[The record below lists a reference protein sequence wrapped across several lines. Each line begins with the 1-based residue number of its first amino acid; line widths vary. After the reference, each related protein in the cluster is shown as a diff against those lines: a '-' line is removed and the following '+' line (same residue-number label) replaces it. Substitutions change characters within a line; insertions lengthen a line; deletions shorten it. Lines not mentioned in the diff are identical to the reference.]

1 MELIPPILLLIM
13 ITISS
18 TQARF
23 HHHGHY
29 HHNTNKHN
37 YHPTHGSI
45 SSISSPPMLPP
56 SLDDESPAL
65 SPQPGGGSSRKS
77 GTTLLPQAPP
87 RNPGRKSSTAVWPPA
102 PALAPL
108 SQLGSPSRKSG
119 TTLSPTSLGTSP
131 SPQPESP
138 SQKSVTTLLPPAP
151 APASPSRK
159 SVTTLLPPAPSPPP
173 SPQPGSPSKKP
184 TTTLLPPSPSPTHTP
199 QPGNPSKK
207 PTTTLLP
214 PAPSPTHTPQPDIPS
229 RKPTTT
235 LLPPAPSPTP
245 TPQPGSHSR
254 KPTTTLLPPTP
265 APTPAPASAYDDG
278 QGVLDV
284 RRFGAIGDGV
294 TDDTIAFKMAWD
306 AACQVG
312 SSVIRVPKGF
322 TFMIQPTIFTGP
334 CQSGVIFQVDGTI
347 TPPDGPDSWP
357 EKTSKRQWLV
367 FYKVN
372 EMSLVGGGGFNG
384 RGQKWWDLPC
394 KPHKAIRF
402 FMSSNLTVQG
412 IRIKDSPQF
421 NFRFDNCKN
430 VHIES
435 IHIMAPA
442 LSPNTDGIHIENT
455 NGVGIYNSIVSN
467 GDDCVS
473 IGSGCYDVD
482 IRNVTCGPSHG
493 ISIGSLGNHN
503 SRACVSNITVRD
515 STIRS
520 SDNGVR
526 IKTWQGGSG
535 AVSGI
540 TFSNIHMDNVRNP
553 IIIDQFYCLTKDCDN
568 QTSAVHVSN
577 IVYENIK
584 GTYDVRSPPMHFGCS
599 DSVPC
604 TNLTISEVELLP
616 AKGDVVLDAFCW
628 NAYGDLE
635 TLTIPPVSCLVEGS
649 PTRAV
654 LANTVDRCL

>member
-1 MELIPPILLLIM
+1 
-13 ITISS
+13 
-18 TQARF
+18 
-23 HHHGHY
+23 
-29 HHNTNKHN
+29 
-37 YHPTHGSI
+37 
-45 SSISSPPMLPP
+45 MLPP
-56 SLDDESPAL
+56 SLDDESPDL

-77 GTTLLPQAPP
+77 GTTLLPPAPP
-87 RNPGRKSSTAVWPPA
+87 RNPGRKSGTAVWPPA

-108 SQLGSPSRKSG
+108 SQLGSPSRESG
-119 TTLSPTSLGTSP
+119 TTLSPPSLGTS
-131 SPQPESP
+131 S
-138 SQKSVTTLLPPAP
+138 
-151 APASPSRK
+151 
-159 SVTTLLPPAPSPPP
+159 
-173 SPQPGSPSKKP
+173 SPQPGSPSRKSA
-184 TTTLLPPSPSPTHTP
+184 TTLLSPAPGSPQPQNPSRKASPTLLPPGPTSPPSPQPDSPSRKTA
-199 QPGNPSKK
+199 
-207 PTTTLLP
+207 TTLFP
-214 PAPSPTHTPQPDIPS
+214 PAPA
-229 RKPTTT
+229 
-235 LLPPAPSPTP
+235 PA
-245 TPQPGSHSR
+245 
-254 KPTTTLLPPTP
+254 
-265 APTPAPASAYDDG
+265 ASAYDDG

-357 EKTSKRQWLV
+357 EKSSKRQWLV

-394 KPHKAIRF
+394 KPHKVAINGTKPRGPCDSPIAIRF

>member
-1 MELIPPILLLIM
+1 M
-13 ITISS
+13 
-18 TQARF
+18 A
-23 HHHGHY
+23 
-29 HHNTNKHN
+29 
-37 YHPTHGSI
+37 PT
-45 SSISSPPMLPP
+45 
-56 SLDDESPAL
+56 
-65 SPQPGGGSSRKS
+65 
-77 GTTLLPQAPP
+77 
-87 RNPGRKSSTAVWPPA
+87 
-102 PALAPL
+102 
-108 SQLGSPSRKSG
+108 
-119 TTLSPTSLGTSP
+119 
-131 SPQPESP
+131 
-138 SQKSVTTLLPPAP
+138 
-151 APASPSRK
+151 
-159 SVTTLLPPAPSPPP
+159 PPP
-173 SPQPGSPSKKP
+173 LPQPGS
-184 TTTLLPPSPSPTHTP
+184 
-199 QPGNPSKK
+199 
-207 PTTTLLP
+207 
-214 PAPSPTHTPQPDIPS
+214 PS

-235 LLPPAPSPTP
+235 LLPPAPTPPPSP
-245 TPQPGSHSR
+245 Q
-254 KPTTTLLPPTP
+254 
-265 APTPAPASAYDDG
+265 PAPASAYDDG

-357 EKTSKRQWLV
+357 EKSSKRQWLV